1 MNLNIKEDE
10 ALDLG
15 FANPEI
21 KGTPTLFVGKIILG
35 QEELEKLESKIPR
48 ELYLF
53 AAVVKTGEVHF
64 KFGELKRLE
73 LILVEKN
80 LETGE
85 SIQYH
90 LTQHNSIMYKNVS
103 DHTDN
108 YECVDMLKKK
118 DILYLHRAPKWKA
131 SEASIPKYK
140 EKLFYF
146 STQFYIPENKTN
158 KTHLGWDETLY
169 VFLYA
174 TETDQLL
181 VEIFIQDT
189 SGQTAEDHYKLEE
202 MMAAYDACYNNP
214 DKVHQLLK
222 KGDKYF
228 HDYVLEHKRTSRNTL
243 ESLLTFAKT
252 KKMETEV
259 SKRLALMN
267 R

>member
-1 MNLNIKEDE
+1 MNLNINEE
-10 ALDLG
+10 PLDLG
-15 FANPEI
+15 FPNPEI
-21 KGTPTLFVGKIILG
+21 KGVPTLFIGKITLG

-48 ELYLF
+48 ELYF
-53 AAVVKTGEVHF
+53 FGAVVKTGEVHF
-64 KFGELKRLE
+64 KYGELKRLE
-73 LILVEKN
+73 LMLMEKN
-80 LETGE
+80 LETKE

-90 LTQHNSIMYKNVS
+90 LAQNNSIMYKSAS
-103 DHTDN
+103 DKTDN

-118 DILYLHRAPKWKA
+118 DILYLHRPPKWKA
-131 SEASIPKYK
+131 SDASIPKYN

-146 STQFYIPENKTN
+146 STQFYIPENKTS

-174 TETDQLL
+174 TENDKLL
-181 VEIFIQDT
+181 VEVFIQDT

-202 MMAAYDACYNNP
+202 MMAEYDASYNKP

-228 HDYVLEHKRTSRNTL
+228 HEYVLEHKRTNRQTL
-243 ESLLTFAKT
+243 ENLLTFAKT

-259 SKRLALMN
+259 RKRLALMS